1 MDLGCY
7 MSKAPSSNIMSVFNH
22 SHLLSG
28 RGLAFSL
35 GLMFFG
41 CATKGDIRLL
51 EETLAAQ
58 EEQQEAQLVLI
69 TAELEDLRNSLQEQ
83 SDRLLNLRGDMGLD
97 LTNIQDQLSQ
107 LSVLTGQVQRT
118 MVGLSE
124 RIVIA
129 ENQSSVGLGIDQLA
143 EDLESD
149 DNITVVLPEEI
160 YEAAMVQFNRGSFGT
175 ARRAFENFLTDHPDH
190 RLAPSA
196 QFFLADLLDQENSLE
211 EATNA
216 FLRILELYPTS
227 ERVPQALYRAG
238 SLFVIQE
245 NFEEAVNHLERLVNT
260 YPDSGPAELAREL
273 LQEIP

>member
-1 MDLGCY
+1 
-7 MSKAPSSNIMSVFNH
+7 
-22 SHLLSG
+22 
-28 RGLAFSL
+28 
-35 GLMFFG
+35 
-41 CATKGDIRLL
+41 

-83 SDRLLNLRGDMGLD
+83 SDRLLNIRGDMGLD

-129 ENQSSVGLGIDQLA
+129 ENQNSVGLGIDQLA

-149 DNITVVLPEEI
+149 NNITVVPPEEI

-175 ARRAFENFLTDHPDH
+175 ARRAFENFLADHPDH